1 METLPV
7 EHGENPLEDVV
18 LPQTSQAVLAE
29 ADALF
34 DAILQEKIQST
45 MSGQTLFAAV
55 EIGHLRSLAQA
66 YLDVYF
72 NHSSSINHS
81 IKKVREIHR
90 RLLDIQDVLG
100 DSGSGR
106 LDLMTVPDM
115 VRTCL
120 FQCAR
125 GRKEPD
131 EEVKTFALE
140 LWNAWESMEGAKGQ
154 WGDDAS
160 IHTER
165 YSQMVEI
172 KERPIY
178 TRKWIE
184 DTPNTPAERAR
195 VTIIPV
201 KSSSV
206 AKAWGCYIHFK
217 VRSVFCY
224 LW

>member
-1 METLPV
+1 
-7 EHGENPLEDVV
+7 
-18 LPQTSQAVLAE
+18 
-29 ADALF
+29 
-34 DAILQEKIQST
+34 
-45 MSGQTLFAAV
+45 V
-55 EIGHLRSLAQA
+55 EIGHLRGLAQA

-72 NHSSSINHS
+72 NHSSSLNHAIN
-81 IKKVREIHR
+81 KVREIHR

-100 DSGSGR
+100 DIGGG

-125 GRKEPD
+125 GRAEPD
-131 EEVKTFALE
+131 EEVKRFALE
-140 LWNAWESMEGAKGQ
+140 LWNAWESMEGAEGR
-154 WGDDAS
+154 WGDNAP
-160 IHTER
+160 IHTEGR
-165 YSQMVEI
+165 SQMVEI
-172 KERPIY
+172 KEKPIY
-178 TRKWIE
+178 GRRWIE
-184 DTPNTPAERAR
+184 DTPSTPAERAKATR
-195 VTIIPV
+195 IPV